1 MNRKIERK
9 HGKVKENGS
18 LNESGNLRGNSSGA
32 GKKGLKKVLA
42 GVLVMAFLCFGLA
55 GCGSKAES
63 ADTTPVDKIVSGAQ
77 SVEETKETK
86 ETGSAAGGKEAE
98 AEGSAEESI
107 QEGTEEA
114 STEAERVEVRI
125 GSLKGPT
132 SMGLLFLMEDAKNG
146 EAKEDYSFQMATGVD
161 EILPLMMKKDLDIVL
176 VPANIASILYHRME
190 GEVSVIDINTLGVL
204 YMVSAQEGIE
214 SFENLKGRTIYLTGK
229 GTTPD
234 YVLQYLLAQNGM
246 STEDVTLEYKSEATE
261 VAAVLAENPDAV
273 GLLPQPF
280 VTAACAQNESLKVVL
295 DMNRE
300 WQKVQGEAVSGI
312 VTGVTVVRK
321 DFLEEHEDAVK
332 TFLEE
337 HEKSTQAIN
346 ADPKKGAELAVE
358 AQIVAKEPIAEKA
371 IPECNITCIRGEE
384 MKQAL
389 KGYLEVLY
397 EQSQGEA
404 GGSLP
409 EDDFYYEGK

>member
-9 HGKVKENGS
+9 IGKVEENGS
-18 LNESGNLRGNSSGA
+18 FNESGNLTENDTKA

-42 GVLVMAFLCFGLA
+42 GALIMAFLCFGLA

-63 ADTTPVDKIVSGAQ
+63 ADTTPVDSIVSGAQ

-86 ETGSAAGGKEAE
+86 ETGSGYRRQRSRGRRKYSGRNRRGFRASKAGR
-98 AEGSAEESI
+98 SAY
-107 QEGTEEA
+107 
-114 STEAERVEVRI
+114 RL
-125 GSLKGPT
+125 LKGPT

-161 EILPLMMKKDLDIVL
+161 EILPLMIKEDLDIVL

-300 WQKVQGEAVSGI
+300 WQKVQGETVSGI

-321 DFLEEHEDAVK
+321 AFLEEHEDAVE

-346 ADPKKGAELAVE
+346 ADQKKGAELAVE
-358 AQIVAKEPIAEKA
+358 AQIVAKEPIAKKA

-404 GGSLP
+404 GGDLP

>member
-1 MNRKIERK
+1 
-9 HGKVKENGS
+9 
-18 LNESGNLRGNSSGA
+18 
-32 GKKGLKKVLA
+32 
-42 GVLVMAFLCFGLA
+42 MAFLCFGLA
-55 GCGSKAES
+55 GCGSKVES

-190 GEVSVIDINTLGVL
+190 GEVCVIDINTLGVL

-321 DFLEEHEDAVK
+321 AFLEEHEDAVE

>member
-9 HGKVKENGS
+9 IGKVEKSGSFNG
-18 LNESGNLRGNSSGA
+18 SGNLIENAAGA
-32 GKKGLKKVLA
+32 GKKGPKKVLA
-42 GVLVMAFLCFGLA
+42 VALVMALLCFGLA
-55 GCGSKAES
+55 GCGSKVEES
-63 ADTTPVDKIVSGAQ
+63 DTTPVDSIVSGAQ
-77 SVEETKETK
+77 SVEKTNETK
-86 ETGSAAGGKEAE
+86 ETGSATEDKEAE
-98 AEGSAEESI
+98 AEESI
-107 QEGTEEA
+107 TEGTEEDSA
-114 STEAERVEVRI
+114 EAKRVEVRI

-132 SMGLLFLMEDAKNG
+132 SMGLLFLMEAAKNG

-161 EILPLMMKKDLDIVL
+161 EILPLMIKGDLDIVL

-246 STEDVTLEYKSEATE
+246 STEDVMLEYKSEATE

-300 WQKVQGEAVSGI
+300 WQKVQGETVSGI

-321 DFLEEHEDAVK
+321 AFLEEHEDVVE

-346 ADPKKGAELAVE
+346 ADQKKGAELAVE
-358 AQIVAKEPIAEKA
+358 AQIVAKEPIAKKA

-389 KGYLEVLY
+389 KGYLEVLH

-404 GGSLP
+404 GGDLP